1 MQEPQKRW
9 LNSLKSALKKS
20 RATIVEPLSEVFS
33 RQRIDDRFW
42 EDTEDILIQGDV
54 GVPTA
59 LKIIEDLKVDIKK
72 SPLRDTAEMPE
83 RLKNTII
90 RILEPESEAPVSST
104 PSLTVAIVVGIN
116 GAGKTT
122 SIAKLAH
129 KFSKAGRRVLIAAA
143 DTYRAAA
150 IEQVQIWA
158 DRIGVD
164 VVKHERGGDAA
175 AVVYDAVHAA
185 KARGADVL
193 IIDTAGRLHT
203 KVPLMEEI
211 RKVKRVIDREVPG
224 AHIETL
230 LVIDATTGQNGLSQA
245 KLFNDALDLDGIILA
260 KLDGTAKGGIILAI
274 TDTLGIPVRYVGTGE
289 SVEDMAEFDAH
300 AFAEALLS

>member
-1 MQEPQKRW
+1 MREPQEPW
-9 LNSLKSALKKS
+9 LRRLKGALS
-20 RATIVEPLSEVFS
+20 RSHTNLVEPLREVFS
-33 RQRIDDRFW
+33 RRKIDDRFW
-42 EDTEDILIQGDV
+42 EDTEEILIHGDV
-54 GVPTA
+54 GVSTTMKIVDA
-59 LKIIEDLKVDIKK
+59 LKEDIRR
-72 SPLRDTAEMPE
+72 SPLEDTNQMPQ
-83 RLKNTII
+83 RLKKVVTDMLEQQETQTI
-90 RILEPESEAPVSST
+90 PGDAAF
-104 PSLTVAIVVGIN
+104 TVNIIVGIN

-129 KFSKAGRRVLIAAA
+129 MYKSMGRNVLIVAA

-175 AVVYDAVHAA
+175 AVVYDAVTAA
-185 KARGADVL
+185 KARGIDTL

-211 RKVKRVIDREVPG
+211 KKIKRVVEREAPG
-224 AHIETL
+224 SMIGTL

-245 KLFNDALDLDGIILA
+245 TLFNDALDLDGIILA
-260 KLDGTAKGGIILAI
+260 KLDGTAKGGIVLSII
-274 TDTLGIPVRYVGTGE
+274 DTLGIPVMYIGTGE
-289 SVEDMAEFDAH
+289 SLEDIAEFDAPR
-300 AFAEALLS
+300 FAEALLS

>member
-1 MQEPQKRW
+1 MQEPQKHW
-9 LNSLKSALKKS
+9 LNGLKSALKRS
-20 RATIVEPLSEVFS
+20 RATIIEPLSEVFS
-33 RQRIDDRFW
+33 RKRIDDRFW

-59 LKIIEDLKVDIKK
+59 LKIIEGLKADLKE

-83 RLKNTII
+83 RLKKTII
-90 RILEPESEAPVSST
+90 GILEQERIPPVSTGS
-104 PSLTVAIVVGIN
+104 PLTVKIIVGVN

-129 KFSKAGRRVLIAAA
+129 RFSESGSRVLIAAA

-164 VVKHERGGDAA
+164 VVKHERGSDAA

-185 KARGADVL
+185 KARGADIL

-211 RKVKRVIDREVPG
+211 RKVKRVVEREMQG
-224 AHIETL
+224 AQIETL

-245 KLFNDALDLDGIILA
+245 KLFNDALDLNGIILA

-274 TDTLGIPVRYVGTGE
+274 IDALGIPVRYIGTGE
-289 SVEDMAEFDAH
+289 RVEDLAEFEAH
-300 AFAEALLS
+300 AFVDALLS

>member
-1 MQEPQKRW
+1 MQEPQKHW
-9 LNSLKSALKKS
+9 LNGLKSALKRS
-20 RATIVEPLSEVFS
+20 RATIIEPLSEVFS
-33 RQRIDDRFW
+33 RKRIDDRFW

-59 LKIIEDLKVDIKK
+59 LKIIEGLKADLKE

-83 RLKNTII
+83 RLKKTII
-90 RILEPESEAPVSST
+90 GILEQERIPPVSTGS
-104 PSLTVAIVVGIN
+104 PLTVKIIVGVN

-129 KFSKAGRRVLIAAA
+129 RFSESGSRVLIAAA

-164 VVKHERGGDAA
+164 VVKHERGSDAA

-185 KARGADVL
+185 KARGADIL

-211 RKVKRVIDREVPG
+211 RKVKRVVEREMQG
-224 AHIETL
+224 AQIETL

-274 TDTLGIPVRYVGTGE
+274 IDALGIPVRYIGTGE
-289 SVEDMAEFDAH
+289 RVEDLAEFEAH
-300 AFAEALLS
+300 AFVDALLS

>member
-1 MQEPQKRW
+1 MQEPQKHW
-9 LNSLKSALKKS
+9 LNGLKSALKRS
-20 RATIVEPLSEVFS
+20 RATIIEPLSEVFS
-33 RQRIDDRFW
+33 RKRIDDRFW

-59 LKIIEDLKVDIKK
+59 LKIIEGLKADLKE

-83 RLKNTII
+83 RLKKTII
-90 RILEPESEAPVSST
+90 GILEQERIPPVSTGS
-104 PSLTVAIVVGIN
+104 PLTVKIIVGVN

-129 KFSKAGRRVLIAAA
+129 RFSESGSRVLIAAA

-164 VVKHERGGDAA
+164 VVKHERGSDAA

-185 KARGADVL
+185 KARGADIL

-211 RKVKRVIDREVPG
+211 RKVKRVVEREMQG
-224 AHIETL
+224 AQIETL

-245 KLFNDALDLDGIILA
+245 KLFNDALDLNGIILA

-274 TDTLGIPVRYVGTGE
+274 IDTLGIPVRYIGTGE
-289 SVEDMAEFDAH
+289 RVEDLAEFEAH
-300 AFAEALLS
+300 AFVDALLS

>member
-1 MQEPQKRW
+1 MQESQKHW
-9 LNSLKSALKKS
+9 LNGLKSALKRS
-20 RATIVEPLSEVFS
+20 RATIIEPLSEVFS
-33 RQRIDDRFW
+33 RKRIDDRFW

-59 LKIIEDLKVDIKK
+59 LKIIEGLKADLKE

-83 RLKNTII
+83 RLKKTII
-90 RILEPESEAPVSST
+90 GILEQERIPPVSTGS
-104 PSLTVAIVVGIN
+104 PLTVKIIVGVN

-129 KFSKAGRRVLIAAA
+129 KFSESGSRVLIAAA

-164 VVKHERGGDAA
+164 VVKHERGSDAA

-185 KARGADVL
+185 KARGADIL

-211 RKVKRVIDREVPG
+211 RKVKRVVEREMQG
-224 AHIETL
+224 AQIETL

-245 KLFNDALDLDGIILA
+245 KLFNDALDLNGIILA

-274 TDTLGIPVRYVGTGE
+274 IDALGIPVRYIGTGE
-289 SVEDMAEFDAH
+289 RVEDLAEFEAH
-300 AFAEALLS
+300 AFVDALLS